1 MSAAAADED
10 AKFCPHCHTRL
21 DRKAEPK
28 LPAEHFDQGQRAIV
42 VNGLVRKLP
51 PKVWQLLVIF
61 WQRQDRT
68 LSREILMTLLYDG
81 EEAEPEPKILDVYIS
96 HLRAALKGAPYMIE
110 TTFGEG
116 YLFSAKRPAKVKL
129 PIEIGAAE
137 DGVPLPRPRPKN
149 RAPGIL
155 DHLKPL
161 KPGQSVVV
169 RNSGLNSVKTAIAKA
184 RASGLG
190 SFVTATTQDGF
201 VRVWRAP

>member
-1 MSAAAADED
+1 MKPADEDD

-42 VNGLVRKLP
+42 VKGLVRKLP

-61 WQRQDRT
+61 WERQDRT
-68 LSREILMTLLYDG
+68 LSREILMTLLYEG
-81 EEAEPEPKILDVYIS
+81 EEEPEAETKILDVYIC

-110 TTFGEG
+110 TTHCEG

-137 DGVPLPRPRPKN
+137 DGVPLPRPLSKN
-149 RAPGIL
+149 RTPGIVE
-155 DHLKPL
+155 HLKRL
-161 KPGQSVVV
+161 NPGQSLVV
-169 RNSGLNSVKTAIAKA
+169 RNSGLTSVKTAIAKA
-184 RASGLG
+184 RAIGLG

-201 VRVWRAP
+201 VRVWRQS